1 MMKLEQ
7 LASFETVARI
17 GHFTRAAEELFLA
30 QPSLSRQIA
39 ALEADLGTRLFRRGP
54 AGVTL
59 TDAGEV
65 LLPIARRMLGDAR
78 SAREQMDEL
87 AGLRRGRVRLGAPP
101 TLCVS
106 LVADVL
112 AAFRTAHPG
121 VELHITEAGSRSL
134 VDALNENAL
143 DLALVVTRGAEPS
156 VPGTELIPLL
166 SEELVVISAA
176 GTPLPGHGQKP
187 RSEAE
192 APAEITLAELAS
204 MPQVAFNR
212 SYDLRLATDAAFSST
227 GLTPTIAVEGAEMD
241 AVLRFVERGLGVAV
255 VPAMVVID
263 RPTLHS
269 TRLVSPQLT
278 RTVNLARRTDVDPST
293 AAAAMQQFVFETV
306 DRLAAPGT
314 KVAQLVTTASRK
326 TDPGR
331 GAGRSLK

>member
-7 LASFETVARI
+7 LSSFEAVARI

-39 ALEADLGTRLFRRGP
+39 ALEADLGAKLFRRGP
-54 AGVTL
+54 AGVAL

-78 SAREQMDEL
+78 AAREQMDEL
-87 AGLRRGRVRLGAPP
+87 AGLRRGHVRLGAPP

-121 VELHITEAGSRSL
+121 VDLHITEGGSRSL

-143 DLALVVTRGAEPS
+143 DLALMVTRGAEPS

-166 SEELVVISAA
+166 SEELVVVSAA
-176 GTPLPGHGQKP
+176 GSPLPGHAEEPRGQSP
-187 RSEAE
+187 T
-192 APAEITLAELAS
+192 PTVLTLAELAQI
-204 MPQVAFNR
+204 PQVAFNR
-212 SYDLRLATDAAFSST
+212 SYDLRVATDAAFSAS

-263 RPTLHS
+263 RPALHS

-278 RTVNLARRTDVDPST
+278 RTVNLARRTDVGPSA
-293 AAAAMQQFVFETV
+293 AAAAMQRIVFETV

-314 KVAQLVTTASRK
+314 DLARLVTVTPRA
-326 TDPGR
+326 T
-331 GAGRSLK
+331 LN

>member
-1 MMKLEQ
+1 MKLDQ
-7 LASFETVARI
+7 LASFEAVARI

-30 QPSLSRQIA
+30 QPSLSRQIS
-39 ALEADLGTRLFRRGP
+39 ALEADLGAKLFRRGP

-78 SAREQMDEL
+78 AAREQMDDL
-87 AGLRRGRVRLGAPP
+87 AGLRRGHVRLGAPP

-121 VELHITEAGSRSL
+121 VDLHITEAGSRSL

-143 DLALVVTRGAEPS
+143 DLALMVTRGAEPS
-156 VPGTELIPLL
+156 VPGTELVPLL

-176 GTPLPGHGQKP
+176 GSPLPGPGQEQ
-187 RSEAE
+187 RDGSRR
-192 APAEITLAELAS
+192 PAEITLAELAQI
-204 MPQVAFNR
+204 PQVAFNR
-212 SYDLRLATDAAFSST
+212 SYDLRLATDAAFSTS

-263 RPTLHS
+263 RPGLHS
-269 TRLVSPQLT
+269 TRLVKPQLT
-278 RTVNLARRTDVDPST
+278 RTVNLARRTDVEPSA
-293 AAAAMQQFVFETV
+293 AAAAMQQFVFDTV

-314 KVAQLVTTASRK
+314 ELARLVTAASRSEA
-326 TDPGR
+326 R
-331 GAGRSLK
+331 GAAR

>member
-1 MMKLEQ
+1 MKLEQ
-7 LASFETVARI
+7 LASFEAVARI

-39 ALEADLGTRLFRRGP
+39 ALEADLGAKLFRRGP

-87 AGLRRGRVRLGAPP
+87 AGLRRGHVRLGAPP

-112 AAFRTAHPG
+112 AAFRAAHPG
-121 VELHITEAGSRSL
+121 VDLHITEGGSRTL

-143 DLALVVTRGAEPS
+143 DLALMVTRGTEPS

-176 GTPLPGHGQKP
+176 GSPLPGRAQEQRGESP
-187 RSEAE
+187 T
-192 APAEITLAELAS
+192 PAELTLAELAQI
-204 MPQVAFNR
+204 PQVAFNR
-212 SYDLRLATDAAFSST
+212 SYDLRVATDAAFSAS

-263 RPTLHS
+263 RPALHS
-269 TRLVSPQLT
+269 TRLVGPQLT
-278 RTVNLARRTDVDPST
+278 RTVNLARRTDVGPSA
-293 AAAAMQQFVFETV
+293 AAAAMQQIVFETV

-314 KVAQLVTTASRK
+314 DLARLVTVTPRRTGK
-326 TDPGR
+326 GR
-331 GAGRSLK
+331 

>member
-1 MMKLEQ
+1 MKLDQ
-7 LASFETVARI
+7 LASFEAVARI

-39 ALEADLGTRLFRRGP
+39 ALEADLGATLFRRGP

-87 AGLRRGRVRLGAPP
+87 AGLQRGQVRLGAPP

-112 AAFRTAHPG
+112 AAFRAAHPG
-121 VELHITEAGSRSL
+121 VDLHLTESGSRAL
-134 VDALNENAL
+134 VDRLNENVLDMAL
-143 DLALVVTRGAEPS
+143 MVTRGAQPS

-176 GTPLPGHGQKP
+176 GAPLPRNAREQHRGGP
-187 RSEAE
+187 
-192 APAEITLAELAS
+192 APAELTLAELAQI
-204 MPQVAFNR
+204 PQVAFNR
-212 SYDLRLATDAAFSST
+212 SYDLRVATDAAFSAG

-255 VPAMVVID
+255 VPATVVID

-269 TRLVSPQLT
+269 ARLIEPQLT
-278 RTVNLARRTDVDPST
+278 RTVNLARRTDVGLS
-293 AAAAMQQFVFETV
+293 AAAIAMEQFVFDTV

-314 KVAQLVTTASRK
+314 DLARLVTVAPRTVGKAR
-326 TDPGR
+326 
-331 GAGRSLK
+331 

>member
-1 MMKLEQ
+1 MKLEQ
-7 LASFETVARI
+7 LSSFEAVARM

-39 ALEADLGTRLFRRGP
+39 ALEADLGTKLFRRGP

-65 LLPIARRMLGDAR
+65 LLPIARRMLADAR
-78 SAREQMDEL
+78 FAREQMDEL
-87 AGLRRGRVRLGAPP
+87 AGLRRGHVRLGAPP

-106 LVADVL
+106 LVSDVL
-112 AAFRTAHPG
+112 AAFRAAHPG
-121 VELHITEAGSRSL
+121 VDLHITEAGSRSL

-143 DLALVVTRGAEPS
+143 DLALMVTRGTEPS

-176 GTPLPGHGQKP
+176 GSPLPQQAREQQGGSRTP
-187 RSEAE
+187 T
-192 APAEITLAELAS
+192 EITLAELAQI
-204 MPQVAFNR
+204 PQVAFNR
-212 SYDLRLATDAAFSST
+212 SYDLRLATDAAFSAS

-241 AVLRFVERGLGVAV
+241 AVLRFAERGLGVAV

-263 RPTLHS
+263 RPGLHS

-278 RTVNLARRTDVDPST
+278 RTVNLARRTDVEPSA
-293 AAAAMQQFVFETV
+293 AAAAMQRFVFDTV
-306 DRLAAPGT
+306 DRLTAPGT
-314 KVAQLVTTASRK
+314 DLARLVTAVPRN
-326 TDPGR
+326 R
-331 GAGRSLK
+331 

>member
-1 MMKLEQ
+1 
-7 LASFETVARI
+7 
-17 GHFTRAAEELFLA
+17 
-30 QPSLSRQIA
+30 
-39 ALEADLGTRLFRRGP
+39 LGAKLFRRGP

-87 AGLRRGRVRLGAPP
+87 AGLRRGHVRLGAPP

-112 AAFRTAHPG
+112 AAFRAAHPG
-121 VELHITEAGSRSL
+121 VDLHITEGGSRTL

-143 DLALVVTRGAEPS
+143 DLALMVTRGTEPS

-176 GTPLPGHGQKP
+176 GPPLPGRAQEQRGESP
-187 RSEAE
+187 T
-192 APAEITLAELAS
+192 PAELTLAELAQI
-204 MPQVAFNR
+204 PQVAFNR
-212 SYDLRLATDAAFSST
+212 SYDLRVATDAAFSAS

-263 RPTLHS
+263 
-269 TRLVSPQLT
+269 
-278 RTVNLARRTDVDPST
+278 
-293 AAAAMQQFVFETV
+293 
-306 DRLAAPGT
+306 
-314 KVAQLVTTASRK
+314 
-326 TDPGR
+326 
-331 GAGRSLK
+331 

>member
-1 MMKLEQ
+1 VKLEQ
-7 LASFETVARI
+7 LSSFEAVARI

-39 ALEADLGTRLFRRGP
+39 ALEADLGAKLFRRGP
-54 AGVTL
+54 AGVAL

-78 SAREQMDEL
+78 AAREQMDEL
-87 AGLRRGRVRLGAPP
+87 AGLRRGHVRLGAPP

-121 VELHITEAGSRSL
+121 VDLHITEGGSRSL

-143 DLALVVTRGAEPS
+143 DLALMVTRGTEPS

-166 SEELVVISAA
+166 SEELVVVSAA
-176 GTPLPGHGQKP
+176 GAPLPGPVHQQRGESP
-187 RSEAE
+187 TPTELTPTE
-192 APAEITLAELAS
+192 LTLAELAQI
-204 MPQVAFNR
+204 PQVAFNR
-212 SYDLRLATDAAFSST
+212 SYDLRGATDAAFSAS

-263 RPTLHS
+263 RPALRS
-269 TRLVSPQLT
+269 TRLVRPQLT
-278 RTVNLARRTDVDPST
+278 RTVNLARRTDVGPSA
-293 AAAAMQQFVFETV
+293 AAAAMQRIVFETV

-314 KVAQLVTTASRK
+314 DLAKLVTVTPRA
-326 TDPGR
+326 TGT
-331 GAGRSLK
+331 GH